1 VNDTI
6 FREYDIR
13 GNVGQDLIIDQVY
26 DLARAIAFYFK
37 KHNPSL
43 KTIAVGMDG
52 RIHSSAIKEEICRA
66 FTDSGIDV
74 LFLGVCPS
82 PALYFSL
89 YTQPVDGG
97 LMITASHNTKEYNG
111 IKVCLGTESVWG
123 KELQIIKQW
132 YKEKKH
138 IDAQQSGAVRDLP
151 IIPSYLDYLCKQFES
166 LHGFTKKIIID
177 CGNGA
182 AGTVL
187 PHLIKRMNWQHIT
200 LLYPEVDGTYPHHEA
215 DPTVAKNMQDVKRLL
230 ENTDAAFGIGLD
242 GDCDRMAVM
251 RKNPPSLI
259 RAYRLGK
266 LRRTSGRREIALIP
280 GDQLLAVFAQ
290 QLLKKHPNAGIVF
303 DIKSSS
309 GLTELL
315 EQWGAHPIMSP
326 SGHSIIKD
334 MMRTHNALLG
344 GELSCHFFFKDRSF
358 GYDDGI
364 YAMLRFF
371 EIIQETEKSPAQL
384 ISIFPSKYS
393 SPEFRLSCPEAKKRS
408 IVDHLKDY
416 FSQQKDGSIITID
429 GVRVT
434 FPFGWGIVRASNTQ
448 AALSMRFESDSK
460 KGLQNI
466 MERFETAL
474 IPELSPEALAT
485 LQQYKE
491 TM

>member
-1 VNDTI
+1 MYLLGESVNDTI

-13 GNVGQDLIIDQVY
+13 GKVGEDLIIDQVY

-37 KHNPSL
+37 QQNPNI

-52 RIHSSAIKEEICRA
+52 RTHSPAIKEEICRA
-66 FTDSGIDV
+66 LTDSSIDV
-74 LFLGVCPS
+74 IFLGVCPS
-82 PALYFSL
+82 PALYFAL

-97 LMITASHNTKEYNG
+97 LMITASHNTKEFNG
-111 IKVCLGTESVWG
+111 IKICLGTESVWG
-123 KELQIIKQW
+123 KEIQTIKQL

-138 IDAQQSGAVRDLP
+138 IDAPQIGSVRDFP
-151 IIPSYLDYLCKQFES
+151 IIPQYLDYLCEQFPS
-166 LHGFTKKIIID
+166 LQNLDFNVVID

-187 PHLIKRMNWQHIT
+187 PQLVERMKWKNIT
-200 LLYPEVDGTYPHHEA
+200 LLYPEVDGTYPNHEA
-215 DPTVAKNMQDVKRLL
+215 DPTVEKNMLEVKRLL
-230 ENTDAAFGIGLD
+230 QTTNASFGVGLD

-251 RKNPPSLI
+251 DKAGN
-259 RAYRLGK
+259 
-266 LRRTSGRREIALIP
+266 LIP
-280 GDQLLAVFAQ
+280 GDKLLAVFAQ
-290 QLLKKHPNAGIVF
+290 YMLQNHPGAGVVF
-303 DIKSSS
+303 DIKSSL

-315 EQWGAHPIMSP
+315 EQWGAQPIMSP

-334 MMRTHNALLG
+334 MMHKHNALLG

-371 EIIQETEKSPAQL
+371 KIVHQSGKSPQEL
-384 ISIFPSKYS
+384 IAIFPHKYS
-393 SPEFRLSCPEAKKRS
+393 SPEFRLACPEDKKNL
-408 IVDHLKDY
+408 IVERLKEY
-416 FSQQKDGSIITID
+416 FFSKKDGSIVTID
-429 GVRVT
+429 GIRVS

-460 KGLQNI
+460 KGLREVMN
-466 MERFETAL
+466 RFETAL
-474 IPELSPEALAT
+474 QPELSHAALQT

>member
-1 VNDTI
+1 MNDTI
-6 FREYDIR
+6 FRKYDIR
-13 GNVGQDLIIDQVY
+13 GKVGQDLIIDQVY
-26 DLARAIAFYFK
+26 DLARAIAYYFK
-37 KHNPSL
+37 ERNPNV

-52 RIHSSAIKEEICRA
+52 RTHSYAIKEEICRA
-66 FTDSGIDV
+66 LTESGINV

-82 PALYFSL
+82 PALYFAL
-89 YTQPVDGG
+89 YTQPIDGG

-123 KELQIIKQW
+123 KEIQTIKQL
-132 YKEKKH
+132 YKEKQH
-138 IDAQQSGAVRDLP
+138 IDTQTIGTVQDEP
-151 IIPSYLDYLCKQFES
+151 IIPSYLDYLCEQFTN
-166 LHGFTKKIIID
+166 LKNIDLKIIID

-187 PHLIKRMNWQHIT
+187 PQLIERMNWKNIT
-200 LLYPEVDGTYPHHEA
+200 LLYPEVDGTYPNHEA
-215 DPTVAKNMQDVKRLL
+215 DPTVAKNMQEVKRLL
-230 ENTDAAFGIGLD
+230 QTTDAAFGIGLD

-251 RKNPPSLI
+251 KKD
-259 RAYRLGK
+259 G
-266 LRRTSGRREIALIP
+266 TLIP

-290 QLLKKHPNAGIVF
+290 YLLKEHPKAGVVF
-303 DIKSSS
+303 DIKSSL

-315 EQWGAHPIMSP
+315 EQWGAQPIMSP

-334 MMRTHNALLG
+334 MMHKHKALLG

-371 EIIQETEKSPAQL
+371 EIVQQTEKSPQEL
-384 ISIFPSKYS
+384 IAIFPHKYS
-393 SPEFRLSCPEAKKRS
+393 SPEFRLACPEEKKDL
-408 IVDHLKDY
+408 IVEKLKEY
-416 FSQQKDGSIITID
+416 FFSKKDGSIITID
-429 GVRVT
+429 GIRVS

-460 KGLQNI
+460 EGLHQVIN
-466 MERFETAL
+466 RFETAL
-474 IPELSPEALAT
+474 KPNLPHEALRIV
-485 LQQYKE
+485 QQYKE

>member
-13 GNVGQDLIIDQVY
+13 GKVGQDLIIDRVY
-26 DLARAIAFYFK
+26 DLARAIAHYFK
-37 KHNPSL
+37 KHNPNV
-43 KTIAVGMDG
+43 KTIVIGMDG
-52 RIHSSAIKEEICRA
+52 RTHSPAIKEEICRA
-66 FTDSGIDV
+66 LTDSGINV
-74 LFLGVCPS
+74 LFLGICPS
-82 PALYFSL
+82 PALYFAL

-123 KELQIIKQW
+123 KELQIIKQL

-138 IDAQQSGAVRDLP
+138 VDAPHIGTIRNFP
-151 IIPSYLDYLCKQFES
+151 IIPLYLDYLREQFADLNS
-166 LHGFTKKIIID
+166 FDQKVIID

-187 PHLIKRMNWQHIT
+187 PQLIEQMNWKNIT
-200 LLYPEVDGTYPHHEA
+200 LLYPEVDGTYPNHEA
-215 DPTVAKNMQDVKRLL
+215 DPTVAKNMQEVKRLL
-230 ENTDAAFGIGLD
+230 QTTDAAFGVGLD

-251 RKNPPSLI
+251 KKD
-259 RAYRLGK
+259 G
-266 LRRTSGRREIALIP
+266 TLIP

-290 QLLKKHPNAGIVF
+290 YLLKEHPNAGVVF

-315 EQWGAHPIMSP
+315 EQWGAQPIMSP

-334 MMRTHNALLG
+334 MMRKHNALLG

-371 EIIQETEKSPAQL
+371 EIVQQTGKSPVEL
-384 ISIFPSKYS
+384 IAIFPPKYS
-393 SPEFRLSCPEAKKRS
+393 SPEFRLACPEEKKNL
-408 IVDHLKDY
+408 IVERLKEY
-416 FSQQKDGSIITID
+416 FFRQKDGRIITID
-429 GVRVT
+429 GIRVT

-460 KGLQNI
+460 EGLKKVMN
-466 MERFETAL
+466 RFETAL
-474 IPELSPEALAT
+474 EPDLPHEALRT

>member
-1 VNDTI
+1 MNDTI

-13 GNVGQDLIIDQVY
+13 GKVGQDLIIDQVY
-26 DLARAIAFYFK
+26 DLTRAIAYYFK
-37 KHNPSL
+37 THNPHV

-52 RIHSSAIKEEICRA
+52 RTHSPAIKEEICRA
-66 FTDSGIDV
+66 FIDSGIDV
-74 LFLGVCPS
+74 FFLGVCPS
-82 PALYFSL
+82 PALYFAL

-111 IKVCLGTESVWG
+111 IKICQGAESVWG
-123 KELQIIKQW
+123 KELQTIKQL

-138 IDAQQSGAVRDLP
+138 IDAPHSGTVRDVP
-151 IIPSYLDYLCKQFES
+151 IIPSYLDYLCEQFVT
-166 LHGFTKKIIID
+166 LNGFDQKIIID

-187 PHLIKRMNWQHIT
+187 PQLIERMNWQNIT
-200 LLYPEVDGTYPHHEA
+200 LLYPEVDGTYPNHEA
-215 DPTVAKNMQDVKRLL
+215 DPTVAKNMEEVKRLL
-230 ENTDAAFGIGLD
+230 ETTDAAFGVGLD

-251 RKNPPSLI
+251 RKD
-259 RAYRLGK
+259 G
-266 LRRTSGRREIALIP
+266 TLIP

-290 QLLKKHPNAGIVF
+290 YVLKEHPYAGVVF

-309 GLTELL
+309 GLTALL
-315 EQWGAHPIMSP
+315 EQWGAQPIMSP

-334 MMRTHNALLG
+334 MMRTHKALLG

-371 EIIQETEKSPAQL
+371 EIVQETGKSPAQL
-384 ISIFPSKYS
+384 ISIFPRKYS
-393 SPEFRLSCPEAKKRS
+393 SPEFRIACPEEKKNL
-408 IVDHLKDY
+408 IVDRLKGY
-416 FSQQKDGSIITID
+416 FSQQKGGTIITID
-429 GVRVT
+429 GIRVT

-460 KGLQNI
+460 EGLQDV

-474 IPELSPEALAT
+474 KPELSHEALQT

-491 TM
+491 TI